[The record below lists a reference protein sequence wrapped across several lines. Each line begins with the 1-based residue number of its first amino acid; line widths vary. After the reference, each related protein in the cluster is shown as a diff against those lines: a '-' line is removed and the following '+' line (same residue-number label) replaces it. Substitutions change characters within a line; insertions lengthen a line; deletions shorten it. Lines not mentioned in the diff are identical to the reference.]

1 VKYDY
6 LDKINIC
13 FIIGPARSG
22 TTLLSLILHNH
33 NQCIAA
39 PEIKHFLYFYRKYNS
54 ISYVSKELQ
63 NDIRQFYNLLII
75 DTKNLIFNID
85 QEIKPIELNIGEKIT
100 YAQLIKLI
108 YLSFYSKNKNIGN
121 VTCIIDKNPYYA
133 FQVDKII
140 HVFPE
145 ANFICINRDYRAN
158 VLSNRQSIKSHLKLR
173 SIAYYSTIWKLYSAQ
188 LRDTIIKHPKKSLR
202 ITYENLVLDKDN
214 EVKRVMDFVNL
225 PFDSKVFN
233 FHENLLNKLNK
244 LNLTGKEYE
253 RVIKKVTDLSRPINK
268 DRLYSWKEQLQED
281 EIKQIEF
288 ICSSVGD
295 FFNYHSIKKLSL
307 IERIKFSIQSIPGY
321 VRVKLFFLID
331 SYYLY
336 LILNDYR
343 EIKIRKKHKLDT
355 SNTKPN

>member
-1 VKYDY
+1 MKYDY

-33 NQCIAA
+33 DQCIAA
-39 PEIKHFLYFYRKYNS
+39 PEIKHFLYFYRKYNN
-54 ISYVSKELQ
+54 ISCVSKELQ

-108 YLSFYSKNKNIGN
+108 YLSFYSKNKNIGD

-133 FQVDKII
+133 FQIDKII
-140 HVFPE
+140 HVFPD
-145 ANFICINRDYRAN
+145 AKFICINRDYRAN

-173 SIAYYSTIWKLYSAQ
+173 SIAYYSTIWKLYSVQ
-188 LRDTIIKHPKKSLR
+188 LRNAIIKYPEKCLKIS
-202 ITYENLVLDKDN
+202 YENLVLDKDN

-225 PFDSKVFN
+225 PFDLKVFN
-233 FHENLLNKLNK
+233 FHENLLDKLNK

-268 DRLYSWKEQLQED
+268 DRLFSWKDQLKED

-288 ICSSVGD
+288 MCSSVGD
-295 FFNYHSIKKLSL
+295 FFNYNSIKKLSL
-307 IERIKFSIQSIPGY
+307 IEKIKFAIQSIPGY
-321 VRVKLFFLID
+321 IRVKLFFLID

-343 EIKIRKKHKLDT
+343 EIKIRKKHKLNI
-355 SNTKPN
+355 SSIKNN